1 MALRDPGSPGPG
13 SSLGG
18 WWWGHQVPSLSL
30 PWQEIGPFPG
40 RGPKVKQ
47 APKSYVRKK
56 NMAHTMSQ
64 SQSPTHILVP
74 MIICSE
80 LLVLCITTNDGS
92 MFEVVLLWELK
103 ITRMAHMAY
112 WFKQS
117 FSTLK
122 IYLISMDI
130 RCTNYAISFRQTTS
144 FLIIKQEYK

>member
-1 MALRDPGSPGPG
+1 MRSLRSGRCNYFKGLSPVFPLSMQHLIVLLFQNSVY
-13 SSLGG
+13 SSPTL
-18 WWWGHQVPSLSL
+18 
-30 PWQEIGPFPG
+30 
-40 RGPKVKQ
+40 
-47 APKSYVRKK
+47 
-56 NMAHTMSQ
+56 MAHTMSQ